1 VSRITTPPQQV
12 TPQLCVLLQSSTSSE
27 VQPGSQATF
36 VIWVWSLKAASRHVS
51 VALSVA
57 AAPAIG
63 SPKFTACPAATGAR
77 CTISNLPV
85 GQADELV
92 ARVPV
97 QSAAVVG
104 EFVELS
110 GVASAAG
117 SFTYASTAVDVVVL
131 TSAGPSS
138 STVTLPLPTILPPI
152 AGTGVNAINPAT
164 LFPTVGS
171 TGTGSIDPPAAG
183 TSVLRATTDASAVP
197 LSRQL
202 IGAEVAGLVAILGA
216 VIVAVVRVALR
227 TPKPA
232 MPVKT
237 SASPEQPE
245 QKS

>member
-1 VSRITTPPQQV
+1 M
-12 TPQLCVLLQSSTSSE
+12 
-27 VQPGSQATF
+27 
-36 VIWVWSLKAASRHVS
+36 IWVWSLKAASRHVS
-51 VALSVA
+51 VALGVA

-63 SPKFTACPAATGAR
+63 RPKFTACPAATGTR

-92 ARVPV
+92 AKVPV

-110 GVASAAG
+110 AVVSAAG
-117 SFTYASTAVDVVVL
+117 SLSYASTAVDVVVL
-131 TSAGPSS
+131 TSTITSGSA
-138 STVTLPLPTILPPI
+138 VTLPVPTILPPI

-171 TGTGSIDPPAAG
+171 TGTGSIDPAADG
-183 TSVLRATTDASAVP
+183 TSVLRATTDASAIP
-197 LSRQL
+197 MSRQL
-202 IGAEVAGLVAILGA
+202 MGAEVAGLVAILGA

-227 TPKPA
+227 TPRPA
-232 MPVKT
+232 TPAKT

-245 QKS
+245 QRS